1 MDIVTIVSHVQNA
14 LQATDEFN
22 VMHNGESTRQC
33 PQMVTTLRGPFFF
46 NEKALEL
53 YKNYITKCLED

>member
-22 VMHNGESTRQC
+22 IMQEDGESTRQC
-33 PQMVTTLRGPFFF
+33 P
-46 NEKALEL
+46 
-53 YKNYITKCLED
+53 